1 MFPKRS
7 VAISFAVVAA
17 LASLASAY
25 QAPDSRGLDDSAN
38 NKENASA
45 GQPGQVGPGAG
56 QSASSGAVNAGPS
69 GSLASAMANF
79 TVRTGLVVGSDDQGR
94 LIVEHVRPESDAA
107 RLGVKAGDVLTSVN
121 GTETNTMR
129 ALQGYVTSHIGQSAF
144 DVGMGRG
151 SRTFRHPMGRQATLM
166 GMTIFPNS
174 ADAPY
179 VYSVDPDSPAAKAH
193 VKPGD
198 VITAVGHETTDTMSK
213 FMNMAVPLVRALDP
227 GEGVPLQ
234 VARNGQVVKVS
245 VPRPKNLDLQPL
257 TPAEQH
263 VLDTQHGVLSPKTQ
277 EPAVPRER
285 MAQKKPRRQNRGQQ
299 QQQNGMAALAAQPQG
314 ANQQQQ
320 PQNGLAGGGI
330 GLGLDGLGG
339 GLGTAGTGTAG
350 TGTGTGTMGSGSGA
364 LPAVV
369 AQLYGTSQNQLSNNS
384 TNSSQASQSGRGGN
398 RNNFSNSGV
407 IGYVTIQSSVPLNAS
422 ANGLNNSGTTN
433 GTNGT
438 TGTTGGTTNTGTGAT
453 NGLGTSNA
461 AGVLNNN
468 SFGSPTPGFNNSA
481 TGTNGS
487 TGANPT
493 PTIGEG
499 GTNPLTGNTGT
510 TPGVN
515 PQTGNTGNGNANTNS
530 NYPSTISAQVNGLP
544 SGTYGL
550 VISQYGNC
558 GDAAAVASG
567 PAAYSVGSISV
578 SSNGVGQISNVSV
591 PYPPQ
596 AFVGRVVTLV
606 PPTAAGSGSGAI
618 AGRNQTQSA
627 GNNAS
632 SQRSN
637 QVFACGVF
645 MSPNGQ
651 QNFSNSAGNYNGSPG
666 IFGPGMG
673 PGPGNT
679 NTGNGNNGTNNGTNG
694 NGTGTGGVNIP
705 PMKPLQ
711 NGGAAGA
718 AGGGVAAPAGGV
730 GR

>member
-7 VAISFAVVAA
+7 LAISFAVFAA
-17 LASLASAY
+17 LASLAWAY
-25 QAPDSRGLDDSAN
+25 QAPNTRPLESSSN
-38 NKENASA
+38 YENSPAA
-45 GQPGQVGPGAG
+45 GQIGPGAG
-56 QSASSGAVNAGPS
+56 QSPSSGAVNAGPS

-79 TVRTGLVVGSDDQGR
+79 MVRTGLVVGPDNQGR
-94 LIVEHVRPESDAA
+94 LVVERVRPESDAA
-107 RLGVKAGDVLTSVN
+107 RLGVKVGDVLTSVN

-129 ALQGYVTSHIGQSAF
+129 GLEHYLTSHIGQSAF
-144 DVGMGRG
+144 DIRMGRSG
-151 SRTFRHPMGRQATLM
+151 RTFSHPMGRQTSLM

-179 VYSVDPDSPAAKAH
+179 VYSVQPDSPAAKAH

-198 VITAVGHETTDTMSK
+198 VITAVGHQTTDTMSK
-213 FMNMAVPLVRALDP
+213 FMNMAVPLVRRSDP
-227 GEGVPLQ
+227 GEGVPLR
-234 VARNGQVVKVS
+234 VARNGQSVKIS
-245 VPRPKNLDLQPL
+245 VPRPKDSDLQPL
-257 TPAEQH
+257 TPSEQH
-263 VLDTQHGVLSPKTQ
+263 VLDTQHGVLTPQTQ
-277 EPAVPRER
+277 ELVVPRER
-285 MAQKKPRRQNRGQQ
+285 IAQKEPRNQNRRQP
-299 QQQNGMAALAAQPQG
+299 QNGGAALAAQPQ
-314 ANQQQQ
+314 ATAPNNQQA
-320 PQNGLAGGGI
+320 QNGLSGGGF
-330 GLGLDGLGG
+330 LGGLGG
-339 GLGTAGTGTAG
+339 GVAPSTMGTGT
-350 TGTGTGTMGSGSGA
+350 TGTGTSGA

-369 AQLYGTSQNQLSNNS
+369 AQLYGTSQNQLQS
-384 TNSSQASQSGRGGN
+384 TASSTATRSGRGAN

-422 ANGLNNSGTTN
+422 ANGLNNGATANGTTT

-438 TGTTGGTTNTGTGAT
+438 TSGTTNTGTSAT
-453 NGLGTSNA
+453 NGFGTSNA

-487 TGANPT
+487 TGTNPT

-499 GTNPLTGNTGT
+499 GTNPRTGNTGT

-567 PAAYSVGSISV
+567 PAAYSIGSISV
-578 SSNGVGQISNVSV
+578 SSNGVGQVSNVSV

-596 AFVGRVVTLV
+596 AFLGRVVTLV

-618 AGRNQTQSA
+618 AGRSQLQSA
-627 GNNAS
+627 GNRNSAT
-632 SQRSN
+632 SQNPN
-637 QVFACGVF
+637 QILACGVF
-645 MSPNGQ
+645 MAPNGQ
-651 QNFSNSAGNYNGSPG
+651 QNFSNSSGNYNGTPG

-679 NTGNGNNGTNNGTNG
+679 NTGNGNNGSNNGN
-694 NGTGTGGVNIP
+694 NGTGTGTGGSNNP
-705 PMKPLQ
+705 PVKPLQ
-711 NGGAAGA
+711 NGGAPGS
-718 AGGGVAAPAGGV
+718 AGGGIAAPAAGV